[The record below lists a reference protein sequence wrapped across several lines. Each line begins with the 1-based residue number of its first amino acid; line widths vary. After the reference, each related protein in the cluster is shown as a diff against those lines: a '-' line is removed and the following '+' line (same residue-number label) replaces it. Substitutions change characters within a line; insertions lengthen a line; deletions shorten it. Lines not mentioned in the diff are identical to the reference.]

1 MLMPVSVL
9 GLRLDYIICRHSGCF
24 AGRLL
29 WEDYGETVV
38 LGIVKNQY
46 QMHSAG

>member
-9 GLRLDYIICRHSGCF
+9 GLRLDYINCRHSVALQLECF
-24 AGRLL
+24 GRI
-29 WEDYGETVV
+29 V
-38 LGIVKNQY
+38 VKNQY